1 MNRCS
6 NCKSLQKIDDFV
18 LLKNGKTKKTC
29 LRCSMKKRICY
40 DNHTDFLTQYIRHQK
55 LYRNLLNEFKEK
67 SAYPV
72 HIYNSKFIFL
82 DIRDIY
88 SPSNDKEISY
98 VN

>member
-6 NCKSLQKIDDFV
+6 NCKSLQKIEDFV

-29 LRCSMKKRICY
+29 LRCSTKKKEVC
-40 DNHTDFLTQYIRHQK
+40 NHTEQYIRHQK
-55 LYRNLLNEFKEK
+55 MYKKILNEFKDK

-72 HIYNSKFIFL
+72 HIYKSKSIFI

-88 SPSNDKEISY
+88 SPSNDKEISF

>member
-1 MNRCS
+1 
-6 NCKSLQKIDDFV
+6 
-18 LLKNGKTKKTC
+18 
-29 LRCSMKKRICY
+29 MKKRVCY
-40 DNHTDFLTQYIRHQK
+40 DNHNEFLTQYIRHQK
-55 LYRNLLNEFKEK
+55 LYRNLLGEFKDK